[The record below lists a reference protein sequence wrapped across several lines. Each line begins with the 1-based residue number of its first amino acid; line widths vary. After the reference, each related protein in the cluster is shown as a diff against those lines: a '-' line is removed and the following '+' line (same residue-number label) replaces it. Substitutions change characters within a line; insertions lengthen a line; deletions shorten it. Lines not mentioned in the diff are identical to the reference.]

1 MPGEIV
7 TLEGRKVSVREEES
21 RRGDDR
27 VSTKELL
34 KK

>member
-1 MPGEIV
+1 LPAEIS
-7 TLEGRKVSVREEES
+7 TLEGKKVSLREEES